1 MFGCVISRNI
11 SFSLSKVCNSVVVE
25 FWELLN
31 IGTYSM
37 FLKESNELVK
47 QL

>member
-11 SFSLSKVCNSVVVE
+11 SFSLSKVSNSVVV

-37 FLKESNELVK
+37 FLRESNELVK
-47 QL
+47 QS